1 MLCVR
6 VTREHLKWSSTPGFF
21 ALRRSDVHRRDCTR
35 NILVC
40 ADKQS
45 AGRLLESI
53 QPHQGGYISVFRN
66 YLRPAPR
73 WSHYVDILRDR
84 EGPDIVT
91 IEERHGGPYAGRHG
105 RYQLRTPIYIVE
117 RVLK

>member
-1 MLCVR
+1 
-6 VTREHLKWSSTPGFF
+6 
-21 ALRRSDVHRRDCTR
+21 
-35 NILVC
+35 
-40 ADKQS
+40 
-45 AGRLLESI
+45 
-53 QPHQGGYISVFRN
+53 
-66 YLRPAPR
+66 LRPAPR

-84 EGPDIVT
+84 EEGPDIVT